1 MLKQLLV
8 GSAALSFLVFGFTVL
23 HAQEDPTTAPP
34 MVEETD
40 SIVEDA
46 LAPDSASSEVELD
59 PSAQAPLLDGE
70 SSEISG
76 DVETSASDGVES
88 AEAPASTETTE
99 PAIADVESGEVE
111 AGTEEGVASV
121 NELSEEELQ
130 QIAETI
136 NDLDEI
142 ATEARE
148 KVGEAIVESGLSEER
163 YVEIAQASQFP
174 DGQADAN
181 ISPEETQQ
189 FEQASAE
196 VEAVTEETLQ
206 MQEQAIVDAGY
217 DPSEFST
224 IVAQIRQDPE
234 LSRQLEEIQEL
245 LS

>member
-23 HAQEDPTTAPP
+23 QAQEDPTTAPP

-46 LAPDSASSEVELD
+46 LAPDSASSEIESD

-99 PAIADVESGEVE
+99 PTIADVESGEVE
-111 AGTEEGVASV
+111 AGTEEGAASV

-148 KVGEAIVESGLSEER
+148 IAKV
-163 YVEIAQASQFP
+163 
-174 DGQADAN
+174 
-181 ISPEETQQ
+181 
-189 FEQASAE
+189 EQ
-196 VEAVTEETLQ
+196 
-206 MQEQAIVDAGY
+206 D
-217 DPSEFST
+217 
-224 IVAQIRQDPE
+224 
-234 LSRQLEEIQEL
+234 
-245 LS
+245 